1 MPFFAQKESEAMDI
15 YVARQPIYDASGEVR
30 AYELLYR
37 KNKHNAF
44 EGIDDRQATAS
55 LIASSMLVM
64 NFNELVD
71 GKRGFI
77 NFSEE
82 FLTDEIPKLF
92 RPDKVVIEILERVH
106 LTERVVNACQKLK
119 ASGYTLALD
128 DFTFDS
134 QIFTS
139 GILKYIDIIKV
150 EFPRSPL
157 RDQLRLLSKY
167 RGKISFLAEKIET
180 EEQFKV
186 AKRLGYTLFQGYL
199 FSRPVLMNAQD
210 IPALDQNVLQIIQE
224 LQKRDPNYFV
234 LTKLFRTD
242 MGLSYK
248 LLRLANTV
256 NYGSTFKVLSIH
268 QALARIG
275 IDELTKWMNLIL
287 LQNLESTGNAEFI
300 KNSMIRAKMLE
311 QIAWEIGRSAN
322 NYDFFLTGLF
332 ASLDVMMNKP
342 MEQITAQLLLHSD
355 VKDAL
360 NGKVN
365 SIRLHLNAV
374 LAFERAD
381 WDSVTAYLQQ
391 LGISKTRF
399 TSTFL
404 VALRWQQS
412 LSAQASPPAQPFPH
426 D

>member
-1 MPFFAQKESEAMDI
+1 MDI

-139 GILKYIDIIKV
+139 GILKYID
-150 EFPRSPL
+150 
-157 RDQLRLLSKY
+157 
-167 RGKISFLAEKIET
+167 
-180 EEQFKV
+180 
-186 AKRLGYTLFQGYL
+186 
-199 FSRPVLMNAQD
+199 
-210 IPALDQNVLQIIQE
+210 
-224 LQKRDPNYFV
+224 
-234 LTKLFRTD
+234 
-242 MGLSYK
+242 
-248 LLRLANTV
+248 
-256 NYGSTFKVLSIH
+256 
-268 QALARIG
+268 
-275 IDELTKWMNLIL
+275 
-287 LQNLESTGNAEFI
+287 
-300 KNSMIRAKMLE
+300 
-311 QIAWEIGRSAN
+311 
-322 NYDFFLTGLF
+322 
-332 ASLDVMMNKP
+332 
-342 MEQITAQLLLHSD
+342 
-355 VKDAL
+355 
-360 NGKVN
+360 
-365 SIRLHLNAV
+365 
-374 LAFERAD
+374 
-381 WDSVTAYLQQ
+381 
-391 LGISKTRF
+391 
-399 TSTFL
+399 
-404 VALRWQQS
+404 
-412 LSAQASPPAQPFPH
+412 
-426 D
+426 